1 MNRFSALDGLRGLAC
16 IIVVIY
22 HYILSFFPSIIFNSN
37 SQRHYNIESYLSD
50 FPFIAFYNGHLSVI
64 VFFVLSSFILS
75 VYCIRNSYLLVPIFF
90 KRYLRLMIPVLIS
103 CVIAYIVVHS
113 NLMFNTYISDTTSAG
128 FWLKKF
134 YTNDFPG
141 GFDSSILSLL
151 QSSIFSIWNIN
162 SSTAWNPV
170 LWTMSYEFIGS
181 IFIFIFFKINS
192 LFIRMSLY
200 FILIVFFINS
210 YFFPFILGAILAEI
224 YINRSDIFLIV
235 YKKFGIFIFISII
248 ILSNIPPK
256 MTNIFYGMEINFQIM
271 FHSICSLLII
281 VVILNNNVIYNG
293 LSNKFFLKMGSLS
306 FSIYLL
312 HFIIL
317 CSYSSWLFN
326 LLFLIT
332 ESYMLSFFI
341 SFITSWILIYYM
353 SLLFYKFIDNKAI
366 ILSQLSYI
374 KLSKWSKLS

>member
-64 VFFVLSSFILS
+64 IFFVLSSFIL
-75 VYCIRNSYLLVPIFF
+75 
-90 KRYLRLMIPVLIS
+90 
-103 CVIAYIVVHS
+103 
-113 NLMFNTYISDTTSAG
+113 
-128 FWLKKF
+128 
-134 YTNDFPG
+134 
-141 GFDSSILSLL
+141 
-151 QSSIFSIWNIN
+151 
-162 SSTAWNPV
+162 
-170 LWTMSYEFIGS
+170 
-181 IFIFIFFKINS
+181 
-192 LFIRMSLY
+192 
-200 FILIVFFINS
+200 
-210 YFFPFILGAILAEI
+210 
-224 YINRSDIFLIV
+224 
-235 YKKFGIFIFISII
+235 
-248 ILSNIPPK
+248 
-256 MTNIFYGMEINFQIM
+256 
-271 FHSICSLLII
+271 I

-326 LLFLIT
+326 LLFLLT

-341 SFITSWILIYYM
+341 SFITSLILIYYM
-353 SLLFYKFIDNKAI
+353 ALLFYKFIDNKAI